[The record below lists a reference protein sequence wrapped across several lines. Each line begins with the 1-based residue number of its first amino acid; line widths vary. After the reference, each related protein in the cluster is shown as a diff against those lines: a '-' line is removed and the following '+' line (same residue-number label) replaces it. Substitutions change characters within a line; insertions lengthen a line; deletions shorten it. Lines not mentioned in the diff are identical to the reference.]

1 MMKKNTIKYFTLAIL
16 ILSVSCTGDFDKINT
31 NPNALTSD
39 QLDATMAGPSF
50 ANTLYK
56 GINNASWDL
65 PEDDP
70 GTYGLITMLHSM
82 LFTHYF
88 SAGPASW
95 ATERNGINDGW
106 RSRGWLRF
114 YTLAVPSLRNTYTAA
129 AGNAEALAVLDIW
142 KVFMFH
148 RFTDSWGAVPYSKAG
163 IGGASV
169 AYDSQEE
176 MYQDFFNLLDAA
188 NATLSASSQT
198 TVGIFKGFDKIY
210 DGDVEKWRRFGNSL
224 RLRLALRLSDVAPST
239 AQTQAE
245 AAVAA
250 GVIESNT
257 GSAYFMSS
265 SKSYNNFV
273 DIAGGW
279 GFYMSADLE
288 SILKGY
294 DDPRLAK
301 WFTPAPSAG
310 GEYIGQPNGGGTVR
324 DWDTDDLSQINRT
337 TFVSAVAKPIEVMMA
352 SETYF
357 NLAEGVLN
365 GWSMGGGSAQSY
377 YEEGI
382 TLSLQQWGIT
392 NSGTINTYIDG
403 STTAVEPTLVDE
415 YADAGLSTTPPVDV
429 PVAWEDTEGEQR
441 KQIAVQKYLG
451 LFPESWEA
459 WSDLRRTDADILYPL
474 LVTENSAV
482 GRGVMKR
489 LTYLPNEYST
499 NREAVDAAV
508 STIPGG
514 QDLGSV
520 KVWWDAN

>member
-1 MMKKNTIKYFTLAIL
+1 MKKFRIKYIALAML
-16 ILSVSCTGDFDKINT
+16 MLSVSCTGDFDEINT

-56 GINNASWDL
+56 GISNASWDL

-88 SAGPASW
+88 SAGPSSW

-114 YTLAVPSLRNTYTAA
+114 YTLAVPSLRNTYTASK
-129 AGNAEALAVLDIW
+129 GNAEALAVIDIW

-148 RFTDSWGAVPYSKAG
+148 RFTDSWGSVPYSKAG
-163 IGGASV
+163 LGGASV
-169 AYDSQEE
+169 AYDSQEA
-176 MYQDFFNLLDAA
+176 MYADFFNLLDAA

-198 TVGIFKGFDKIY
+198 SIGIFKGFDKIY
-210 DGDVEKWRRFGNSL
+210 DGDVDKWRRFGNSL

-239 AQTQAE
+239 AKAQAE
-245 AAVAA
+245 AAAAA
-250 GVIESNT
+250 GVIESNA
-257 GSAYFMSS
+257 GSAYFASS

-301 WFTPAPSAG
+301 WFATNAD
-310 GEYIGQPNGGGTVR
+310 GEYVGQPNGGGTVR
-324 DWDTDDLSQINRT
+324 GWDTNDLSLINRT

-352 SETYF
+352 SETAF

-365 GWSMGGGSAQSY
+365 EWNMGAGTAQDH
-377 YEEGI
+377 YEKGVR
-382 TLSLQQWGIT
+382 LSLQQWGIT
-392 NSGTINTYIDG
+392 SDSEINTYIAG
-403 STTAVEPTLVDE
+403 TSTAEEPTLVSYYD
-415 YADAGLSTTPPVDV
+415 DAGLSTTPPVDV
-429 PVAWEDTEGEQR
+429 PVLWAASESDQR

-474 LVTENSAV
+474 LVTENAAV

-499 NREAVDAAV
+499 NRAAVDAAV
-508 STIPGG
+508 STIAGG
-514 QDLGSV
+514 QDTGSAN
-520 KVWWDAN
+520 VWWDID

>member
-1 MMKKNTIKYFTLAIL
+1 MKKNKTKYITLAIL

-31 NPNALTSD
+31 NPNTLTAD

-50 ANTLYK
+50 ANALYK

-114 YTLAVPSLRNTYTAA
+114 YTLAVPSLRNTYTASE
-129 AGNAEALAVLDIW
+129 GNAEALAVIDIW

-148 RFTDSWGAVPYSKAG
+148 RFTDSWGSVPYSKAG
-163 IGGASV
+163 VGGASV
-169 AYDSQEE
+169 AYDSQEA
-176 MYQDFFNLLDAA
+176 MYTDFFTLLDAA
-188 NATLSASSQT
+188 NTTLSASTES
-198 TVGIFKGFDKIY
+198 TVGIFGSFDKIY
-210 DGDVEKWRRFGNSL
+210 GGDVEKWRRFGNSL
-224 RLRLALRLSDVAPST
+224 RLRLALRLSDVAPSI
-239 AQTQAE
+239 AKAQAE

-250 GVIESNT
+250 GVIESNE
-257 GSAYFMSS
+257 GSAYFASS
-265 SKSYNNFV
+265 SHSYNNFV

-294 DDPRLAK
+294 DDPRLSK
-301 WFTPAPSAG
+301 WFAANAN
-310 GEYIGQPNGGGTVR
+310 GEFVGQPNGGGTVR
-324 DWDTDDLSQINRT
+324 GWDTDDLSLINRT

-357 NLAEGVLN
+357 NRAEGVLN
-365 GWSMGGGSAQSY
+365 GWSMGSGTAQSH
-377 YEEGI
+377 YEQGI
-382 TLSLQQWGIT
+382 RLSLQQWGVTSDATIDAYIA
-392 NSGTINTYIDG
+392 GT
-403 STTAVEPTLVDE
+403 STAEEPTLVSYYD
-415 YADAGLSTTPPVDV
+415 DAGISTTPPVDV
-429 PVAWEDTEGEQR
+429 PVLFAGTESDQR

-451 LFPESWEA
+451 LFPESWET
-459 WSDLRRTDADILYPL
+459 WSDLRRTDANILYPL
-474 LVTENSAV
+474 LTTENSAV
-482 GRGVMKR
+482 GRGIMKR

-508 STIPGG
+508 GTISGG
-514 QDLGSV
+514 QDLGSAN
-520 KVWWDAN
+520 VWWDVD

>member
-1 MMKKNTIKYFTLAIL
+1 MKKITIKYITLAML
-16 ILSVSCTGDFDKINT
+16 ILSVSCTGDFDEINT
-31 NPNALTSD
+31 NPNTLTAD
-39 QLDATMAGPSF
+39 QLDATLAGPSF
-50 ANTLYK
+50 ANALYK
-56 GINNASWDL
+56 GISHSSWAL

-70 GTYGLITMLHSM
+70 GTFGLITMLHSM

-88 SAGPASW
+88 SAGPTDW

-106 RSRGWLRF
+106 RGRGWLRF
-114 YTLAVPSLRNTYTAA
+114 YTLAVPSLRNTYTASE
-129 AGNAEALAVLDIW
+129 GNAEALAIVDIW

-163 IGGASV
+163 KGGASV
-169 AYDSQEE
+169 AYDSQEA

-188 NATLSASSQT
+188 NTTLSATSQSK
-198 TVGIFKGFDKIY
+198 VGIFETFDRIY
-210 DGDVEKWRRFGNSL
+210 GGDVEKWRRFGNSL

-239 AQTQAE
+239 AKAQAE

-257 GSAYFMSS
+257 GSAYFATSDNA
-265 SKSYNNFV
+265 YNDFV

-294 DDPRLAK
+294 DDPRLSK
-301 WFTPAPSAG
+301 WFATNPD
-310 GEYIGQPNGGGTVR
+310 GEYIGQPNGGGSVR
-324 DWDTDDLSQINRT
+324 GWNTSDLSQINRA
-337 TFVSAVAKPIEVMMA
+337 TFVSGPTKPIEVMMA

-365 GWSMGGGSAQSY
+365 GWNMGSGTAQSH
-377 YEEGI
+377 YEQGI
-382 TLSLQQWGIT
+382 RLSLQQWGVA
-392 NSGTINTYIDG
+392 SESEINTYITG
-403 STTAVEPTLVDE
+403 TSTAVEPTLVSYYD
-415 YADAGLSTTPPVDV
+415 DAGLSTTPPVNV
-429 PVAWEDTEGEQR
+429 PVLWAGSESDQR
-441 KQIAVQKYLG
+441 KQITVQKYLG
-451 LFPESWEA
+451 LFPESWET

-474 LVTENSAV
+474 LETENSAV
-482 GRGVMKR
+482 GRGIMKR

-499 NREAVDAAV
+499 NREAVDDAV

-514 QDLGSV
+514 QDVGSAN
-520 KVWWDAN
+520 VWWDVN

>member
-1 MMKKNTIKYFTLAIL
+1 MKKIRLKYITLAIL
-16 ILSVSCTGDFDKINT
+16 MVSVSCTGDFDEINT
-31 NPNALTSD
+31 NPNTLTTD

-50 ANTLYK
+50 ANALYK

-82 LFTHYF
+82 LFSHYF
-88 SAGPASW
+88 SAGPADW

-114 YTLAVPSLRNTYTAA
+114 YTLAVPSLRNTYTAS
-129 AGNAEALAVLDIW
+129 AGNAEALAVVDIW

-169 AYDSQEE
+169 AYDSQEA
-176 MYQDFFNLLDAA
+176 MYAEFFTLLDAA
-188 NATLSASSQT
+188 NTTLSASAEST
-198 TVGIFKGFDKIY
+198 IGIFKGFDKIY

-224 RLRLALRLSDVAPST
+224 RLRLALRLSDVSPST
-239 AQTQAE
+239 AKAQAE

-250 GVIESNT
+250 GVIESNE
-257 GSAYFMSS
+257 GSAYFASS

-273 DIAGGW
+273 DIADGW

-294 DDPRLAK
+294 NDPRLSK
-301 WFTPAPSAG
+301 WFATNAD
-310 GEYIGQPNGGGTVR
+310 GEFIGQPNGGGSVR
-324 DWDTDDLSQINRT
+324 NWSTTILSKINRN

-352 SETYF
+352 SETCF
-357 NLAEGVLN
+357 NRAEGVLN
-365 GWSMGGGSAQSY
+365 GWNMGGGAAQSY
-377 YEEGI
+377 YEQGI
-382 TLSLQQWGIT
+382 TLSLQQWGVT
-392 NSGTINTYIDG
+392 DSGTINTYIDG
-403 STTAVEPTLVDE
+403 STTAVEPTLVAE
-415 YADAGLSTTPPVDV
+415 YAAVGLSTEPPVDV
-429 PVAWEDTEGEQR
+429 PVSWEDTESEQR

-451 LFPESWEA
+451 LFPESWET
-459 WSDLRRTDADILYPL
+459 WSDLRRTDAAILYPL
-474 LVTENSAV
+474 LTTENSAV
-482 GRGVMKR
+482 GRGIMKR

-499 NREAVDAAV
+499 NRAAVDAAV

-514 QDLGSV
+514 QDVGSAN
-520 KVWWDAN
+520 VWWDTN